1 MAPYSPRKFA
11 DFRRRDMELP
21 TSQGYQS
28 AVKRARDPRIPR
40 LDNTETPLDLQQS
53 IFELI
58 DTRSF
63 SNMWY
68 WISLAVVWSS
78 AAHYGLGV
86 PYDLVQ
92 RARRKGGQAQIDLE
106 DMVRINCNRMLFIGS
121 ISGLWI
127 IGIVCFLLTGLG
139 LMGFLYRVEL
149 AQAVFLIAF
158 PLAIVGG
165 MSLSMARLIVDDGLV
180 GEDLQK
186 RLLRHRLLVQVIGV
200 ISIFVTAMWGMYQNI
215 RLGGFFG

>member
-1 MAPYSPRKFA
+1 MVTWKCQHLKAINRKSN
-11 DFRRRDMELP
+11 P
-21 TSQGYQS
+21 INTSE
-28 AVKRARDPRIPR
+28 RAEQAKDG
-40 LDNTETPLDLQQS
+40 TTLDLQQS
-53 IFELI
+53 LFELI

-68 WISLAVVWSS
+68 WIALAVVWSS

-92 RARRKGGQAQIDLE
+92 RAKRKGGQAAVDLE
-106 DMVRINCNRMLFIGS
+106 DMVRINCSRMLFIGS

-127 IGIVCFLLTGLG
+127 IGLTCFFLTGLAG
-139 LMGFLYRVEL
+139 LGFVYRLEF

-165 MSLSMARLIVDDGLV
+165 MSLSTARLIVDEGITGD
-180 GEDLQK
+180 DLFK
-186 RLLRHRLLVQVIGV
+186 KLSRHRLYVQIIGMFA
-200 ISIFVTAMWGMYQNI
+200 IFITAMWGMYQNI
-215 RLGGFFG
+215 TLGGFFG